1 MCYQKD
7 IPFQTETRKKGQLR
21 PHQKTQAQS
30 EALALLALGNH
41 RLPSI
46 CHLGSAATNATAS
59 QSQDVQQRH
68 RRCIK
73 TVLHACHCARCCGCH
88 DRTQRR
94 PTGLKAASITTSSKH
109 GNETTLA

>member
-59 QSQDVQQRH
+59 QSQDAAAPPKVYQNRAT
-68 RRCIK
+68 R
-73 TVLHACHCARCCGCH
+73 VPL
-88 DRTQRR
+88 R
-94 PTGLKAASITTSSKH
+94 PL
-109 GNETTLA
+109 LRLP